1 MTPGEAITL
10 IAFSIVAG
18 IWLACLPPAE
28 DREDPEYWG
37 P

>member
-10 IAFSIVAG
+10 IAFSIVLG
-18 IWLACLPPAE
+18 IWLACTPPADE
-28 DREDPEYWG
+28 REYPEYWG

>member
-10 IAFSIVAG
+10 IAFSFVLA
-18 IWLACLPPAE
+18 IWAACTPPADE
-28 DREDPEYWG
+28 REYPEYWG